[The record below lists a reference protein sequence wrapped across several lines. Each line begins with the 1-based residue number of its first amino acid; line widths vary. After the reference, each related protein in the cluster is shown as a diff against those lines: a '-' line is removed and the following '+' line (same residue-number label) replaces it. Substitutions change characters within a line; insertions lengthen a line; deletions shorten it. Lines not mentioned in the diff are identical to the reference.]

1 MFCGHL
7 ILLRIFYNSPCSLG
21 VIIFALSSNPGVV
34 VEDTFFPFFFGFVL
48 HYLTLSPLM
57 FTTLGPIVQR
67 PISTNPGLNFNSGFY
82 TSMFKSHFRVIFSIC
97 FGSIQSSN
105 WRQKEL
111 SQIFFLSFQILHQNF
126 HCFLNIV
133 YGTDKENMF
142 DHQELHKMMVISF
155 ILITF
160 TFESRVIVFR
170 RN

>member
-7 ILLRIFYNSPCSLG
+7 ILLRILYNSSCSLG

-48 HYLTLSPLM
+48 HYLTLSSLM

-97 FGSIQSSN
+97 FGSIQSSKLKTKRVKPN
-105 WRQKEL
+105 FLFKL
-111 SQIFFLSFQILHQNF
+111 SDLTSKFSLTLGY
-126 HCFLNIV
+126 LNPDL
-133 YGTDKENMF
+133 TNPTLF
-142 DHQELHKMMVISF
+142 S
-155 ILITF
+155 
-160 TFESRVIVFR
+160 
-170 RN
+170 